1 MFFQHGSNYALY
13 ETQEIRK
20 TKNYSEDLNFWGP
33 SYYYSDD
40 QDINRNSIPY
50 RLELKDMGYTTRKRL
65 GLKVYSAE
73 DVETLLRVE
82 SLRYIYLLKEPMIK
96 GLDLQSLKDAK
107 NLDDSDYLITQI
119 LKQNETLYMQAD
131 RTYGELVN
139 YRSIQRHNT
148 SYYEFYQIIENFQ
161 LWANRY
167 IQQEVCLVV

>member
-1 MFFQHGSNYALY
+1 
-13 ETQEIRK
+13 
-20 TKNYSEDLNFWGP
+20 
-33 SYYYSDD
+33 
-40 QDINRNSIPY
+40 
-50 RLELKDMGYTTRKRL
+50 
-65 GLKVYSAE
+65 
-73 DVETLLRVE
+73 
-82 SLRYIYLLKEPMIK
+82 MIQ

-139 YRSIQRHNT
+139 YRSFQRHNT

-167 IQQEVCLVV
+167 IQQEVCFNQ

>member
-1 MFFQHGSNYALY
+1 
-13 ETQEIRK
+13 
-20 TKNYSEDLNFWGP
+20 
-33 SYYYSDD
+33 
-40 QDINRNSIPY
+40 
-50 RLELKDMGYTTRKRL
+50 MGYTTRKRL

-82 SLRYIYLLKEPMIK
+82 SLRYIYLLKKPMIQ
-96 GLDLQSLKDAK
+96 GLDLQRLKDAN

-131 RTYGELVN
+131 KTYGELVN
-139 YRSIQRHNT
+139 YRGFHRHNT

-167 IQQEVCLVV
+167 IQQEVCFNYIVV